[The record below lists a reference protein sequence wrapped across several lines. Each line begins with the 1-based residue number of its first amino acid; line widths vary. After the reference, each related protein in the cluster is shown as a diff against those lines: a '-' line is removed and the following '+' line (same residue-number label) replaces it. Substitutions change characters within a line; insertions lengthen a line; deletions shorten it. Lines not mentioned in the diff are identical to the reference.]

1 MKVTKKHNKPMKVYY
16 LDFLIKGGVKLY
28 VLPLTTSPN
37 QTFTS
42 TIPIDGSKIK
52 FNFFL
57 RYNTE
62 AKYWVLDI
70 SDSSNTS
77 LLASIN
83 LVCGL
88 NLLEQ
93 YSYLKIGSAYLVKVD
108 NSLTDDSPNEYNL
121 GSSFLLLWGDT
132 K

>member
-1 MKVTKKHNKPMKVYY
+1 MYIV
-16 LDFLIKGGVKLY
+16 
-28 VLPLTTSPN
+28 PLTTSPN
-37 QTFTS
+37 QKFTS
-42 TIPIDGSKIK
+42 TIPVDGKKMK

-70 SDSSNTS
+70 FNSQNNS
-77 LLASIN
+77 LIVSIN

-93 YSYLKIGSAYLVKVD
+93 YSYLKIGSAYIVKVD
-108 NSLTDDSPNEYNL
+108 NSLTDDAPNEYNL
-121 GSSFLLLWGDT
+121 GTDFVLVWGDT

>member
-1 MKVTKKHNKPMKVYY
+1 MYNIP
-16 LDFLIKGGVKLY
+16 I
-28 VLPLTTSPN
+28 TSNPN

-42 TIPIDGSKIK
+42 TIPIHGKAIK

-62 AKYWVLDI
+62 ANYWVLDI
-70 SDSSNTS
+70 YGSNNNS
-77 LLASIN
+77 LIVSLN

-93 YSYLKIGSAYLVKVD
+93 HSYLNIGSAYLVKID
-108 NSLTDDSPNEYNL
+108 STLTDDSPTQYNRGTNFQL
-121 GSSFLLLWGDT
+121 WWGDT
-132 K
+132 I

>member
-1 MKVTKKHNKPMKVYY
+1 MY
-16 LDFLIKGGVKLY
+16 I
-28 VLPLTTSPN
+28 LPLTTKPN
-37 QTFTS
+37 QKFSS
-42 TIPIDGSKIK
+42 TIPIDGKTIK
-52 FNFFL
+52 LNFSL

-70 SDSSNTS
+70 FDSKNDS
-77 LLASIN
+77 LIVSLN

-93 YSYLKIGSAYLVKVD
+93 YSYLNIGSAYIVKVD
-108 NSLTDDSPNEYNL
+108 QSLTDDIPNEYNL
-121 GSSFLLLWGDT
+121 GTDFVLVWGDT

>member
-1 MKVTKKHNKPMKVYY
+1 MYIV
-16 LDFLIKGGVKLY
+16 
-28 VLPLTTSPN
+28 PLTTSPN

-42 TIPIDGSKIK
+42 TIPVDGKKIK

-57 RYNTE
+57 RFNTE
-62 AKYWVLDI
+62 AKYWILDI
-70 SDSSNTS
+70 SDSSNNS
-77 LLASIN
+77 LLASVN

-93 YSYLKIGSAYLVKVD
+93 YSYLKIGSAYIVKVN
-108 NSLTDDSPNEYNL
+108 NSSTDDSPNEYNL
-121 GSSFLLLWGDT
+121 GTAFLLLWGDT

>member
-1 MKVTKKHNKPMKVYY
+1 MY
-16 LDFLIKGGVKLY
+16 I
-28 VLPLTTSPN
+28 LPLTSNPN

-70 SDSSNTS
+70 SDSSNTNI
-77 LLASIN
+77 LASIN

-108 NSLTDDSPNEYNL
+108 NSLIDDSPTEYNL
-121 GSSFLLLWGDT
+121 GSKFVLLWGDT
-132 K
+132 I

>member
-1 MKVTKKHNKPMKVYY
+1 
-16 LDFLIKGGVKLY
+16 LY
-28 VLPLTTSPN
+28 ILPLTSNPN
-37 QTFTS
+37 QKFTS

-62 AKYWVLDI
+62 ANYWVLDI
-70 SDSSNTS
+70 FDSSNIN

-93 YSYLKIGSAYLVKVD
+93 YSYLRIGSAYLVKVD
-108 NSLTDDSPNEYNL
+108 TSLAEDSPTEYNI
-121 GSSFLLLWGDT
+121 GSDFILFWGDT
-132 K
+132 V

>member
-1 MKVTKKHNKPMKVYY
+1 
-16 LDFLIKGGVKLY
+16 LY
-28 VLPLTTSPN
+28 IVPLTTSPN

-42 TIPIDGSKIK
+42 TIPIDGKKIK

-57 RYNTE
+57 RFNTE
-62 AKYWVLDI
+62 AGYWVLDI
-70 SDSSNTS
+70 SDSSNTN

-93 YSYLKIGSAYLVKVD
+93 YSYLNIGSAYIVKVD
-108 NSLTDDSPNEYNL
+108 DSLSDDSPTENNL
-121 GSSFLLLWGDT
+121 GTDFVLVWGDT
-132 K
+132 Q

>member
-1 MKVTKKHNKPMKVYY
+1 MY
-16 LDFLIKGGVKLY
+16 II
-28 VLPLTTSPN
+28 PLTTSPN

-62 AKYWVLDI
+62 ASYWVLDI
-70 SDSSNTS
+70 FDSNNVS

-93 YSYLKIGSAYLVKVD
+93 YSYLKIGSAYIYKVD
-108 NSLTDDSPNEYNL
+108 SSLADDSPTEYNL
-121 GSSFLLLWGDT
+121 GSDFQLVWSDT
-132 K
+132 I

>member
-1 MKVTKKHNKPMKVYY
+1 MAYY
-16 LDFLIKGGVKLY
+16 QI
-28 VLPLTTSPN
+28 PLTSNPN

-42 TIPIDGSKIK
+42 TIPIDGKAIK

-62 AKYWVLDI
+62 AEYWVLDVY
-70 SDSSNTS
+70 DSKNNS
-77 LLASIN
+77 LIVSLN

-108 NSLTDDSPNEYNL
+108 NSSTEDSPTEYNL
-121 GSSFLLLWGDT
+121 GENFVLLWGDT
-132 K
+132 Q